1 MRQHAFFNPVRT
13 RVLLITLFVVVLSG
27 IPTAAQQRI
36 GDNLGNHKA
45 LQALNMNTYNIN
57 DIGSIWHR
65 TISISNLSSGGVIGT
80 AINTVDSCSVFIINQ
95 TASEQTLS
103 LPSPSVTTA
112 GRMVY
117 VINSGTVSFTLAG
130 TFLLPNSAMLLIYT
144 GSTWVALNVNVGN
157 IAPIVVE
164 TSNYT
169 VALTDYTVVLGSGAT
184 GGATFTLPSSPESG
198 RTYRFVNLSSA
209 YYITF
214 SAVIHTSNNTTTTT
228 LGVGTSNLDG
238 TVGGNKITIQWDATD
253 SEWIQ
258 VAN

>member
-214 SAVIHTSNNTTTTT
+214 SAVIQTSNNTTTTT